1 MSKNNDSIEIL
12 EEIPG
17 NLTEGINDSIEI
29 LGEVI
34 PDLASSKCTGESS
47 ELEVI
52 YTGNSQVD
60 QVSSGAVS
68 GVRARPARQRKAIQ
82 SYHVIQQQEQELL
95 QHQKQNRLQQRQ
107 QQRQEQQRLQ
117 QQQRQLQQQRQQQQQ
132 RPEQHQQHQQ
142 QLQKQLQQ
150 PHSPLRGVKR
160 KETAPS
166 EANIDVTTNKSK
178 IQKTSRVE
186 VGGAG
191 TLKYRK
197 RVSDDDIQ
205 IVFEWDPA
213 KVIAA
218 RQGVDE
224 WVAKNVVNMFDQEN
238 TLPFIARYRKEK
250 TGNMEV
256 EKLREIQ
263 NTYSQLKHVQEK
275 VVKILKNPDCKIK
288 IPEDRKV
295 ALLNATT
302 MHEVDHLTAAYK
314 GSGKRTYAERAR
326 ELGLEPSAFEAL
338 QGTHNKYINRQELY
352 TLMDQSKE
360 GLRTIEEVEQ
370 GLQHIIADIISKDPQ
385 VLDCCRQLIKM
396 CKPLLECSKSR
407 KAQKK
412 DQGKGGTKGTG
423 PSDEL
428 CAKYNNYFEYKNL
441 AWNTKAH
448 AMLAMNRGEHQGV
461 LSIRIV
467 IPDNTYV
474 NFFNFCQQKWLSLSP
489 PHYYRTQL
497 VMMAIEDSW
506 ERLVKPFM
514 MKQIRSELTERAEIA
529 SVEIFAQNLKK
540 LLLTPPVRGKTV
552 LAIDPG
558 FTNGCKIGVTNPQ
571 GEKILTT
578 TIYPFR
584 GNQHLNN
591 TQECSKDHNARTLRE
606 IVLKYSCEIFVV
618 GNGTGCRE
626 METYLTRLIAQK
638 CFDQYNVQYS
648 IINETG
654 ASQYSISDEARSEFP
669 GMDPNHISAISLAR
683 RLQDP
688 LLEYIKVHPMHMGV
702 GMYQHDI
709 PERLL
714 HASLDSVMTECV
726 SFVGIDINVASE
738 FALRKL
744 SGLNKSR
751 AANIVEYR
759 KSKGPFINREQLTSV
774 KGIGPRTFE
783 QCAGFIRI
791 MPETLEEQI
800 KKTPQLKK
808 LSQKELPDPLD
819 RTQIHPESYSHAS
832 KFMTLVGVRP
842 QDIGTESFIDIV
854 RRFMQT
860 KNVEQLTEEC
870 MCSAPTM
877 ALIIEGLSKPLDYDM
892 RSQFEKPLFRKGVT
906 SIDDLALGTKLTGT
920 VRNVTGF
927 GAFVDAGIGDAGLI
941 HSSKMCGMHLEL
953 GNIVEVSVVSI
964 DKERNRVGFML
975 EKLIS

>member
-1 MSKNNDSIEIL
+1 MSKNNDSIQIL

-17 NLTEGINDSIEI
+17 SSTGGINDSV
-29 LGEVI
+29 EVLDDL
-34 PDLASSKCTGESS
+34 PDIGPPRSTGGRS
-47 ELEVI
+47 ELEVV
-52 YTGNSQVD
+52 YTGNNQASKRSS
-60 QVSSGAVS
+60 SSGS
-68 GVRARPARQRKAIQ
+68 GVRGRPARQRKTIQ
-82 SYHVIQQQEQELL
+82 NYQDFQEDEEEMVQE
-95 QHQKQNRLQQRQ
+95 QKQNKQ
-107 QQRQEQQRLQ
+107 QQRQMQKQ
-117 QQQRQLQQQRQQQQQ
+117 QQQRQKQQQ
-132 RPEQHQQHQQ
+132 PKLQQHQQ
-142 QLQKQLQQ
+142 QSQ
-150 PHSPLRGVKR
+150 PMSSVQRGVKR
-160 KETAPS
+160 KEADPQSSLDST
-166 EANIDVTTNKSK
+166 DVK
-178 IQKTSRVE
+178 IKAQKTARGE
-186 VGGAG
+186 MGGAG
-191 TLKYRK
+191 TVKYRK
-197 RVSDDDIQ
+197 RVSSDDDIQ
-205 IVFEWDPA
+205 IIFEWDPA
-213 KVIAA
+213 KVIAS

-263 NTYSQLKHVQEK
+263 NAYSQLKHVQEK
-275 VVKILKNPDCKIK
+275 VTKILKNTEVKKK

-326 ELGLEPSAFEAL
+326 ELGLEPPALEAL
-338 QGTHNKYINRQELY
+338 QGTHRKYMNRQELY
-352 TLMDQSKE
+352 SLMDQSKE

-370 GLQHIIADIISKDPQ
+370 GLQHIIADVISKDPK
-385 VLDCCRQLIKM
+385 VLDCCRQLMKM
-396 CKPLLECSKSR
+396 CKPLLECGKAR

-412 DQGKGGTKGTG
+412 TQSKAGTKGTG

-428 CAKYNNYFEYKNL
+428 CAKYTNYFEYKNL

-461 LSIRIV
+461 LSVKVV

-474 NFFNFCQQKWLSLSP
+474 HFFNFCQQKWLSLSP

-514 MKQIRSELTERAEIA
+514 MRQIRSELTEKAEIT

-540 LLLTPPVRGKTV
+540 LLLTPPIRGKTV
-552 LAIDPG
+552 IAIDPG
-558 FTNGCKIGVTNPQ
+558 FANGCKIGVTNPK

-591 TQECSKDHNARTLRE
+591 SPNLAKDHNARTLRE
-606 IVLKYSCEIFVV
+606 IVLKYECELFVI
-618 GNGTGCRE
+618 GNGTACRE

-654 ASQYSISDEARSEFP
+654 ASQYSVSDEARLEFP
-669 GMDPNHISAISLAR
+669 GLDPNHVSAISLAR

-688 LLEYIKVHPMHMGV
+688 LLEYIKVHPKHLGV

-709 PERLL
+709 SERLL
-714 HASLDSVMTECV
+714 HASLDSVMTECM

-751 AANIVEYR
+751 ASNIVEYR
-759 KSKGPFINREQLTSV
+759 NTKGPFINREQLKSV

-800 KKTPQLKK
+800 NKTPQLKK
-808 LSQKELPDPLD
+808 RAEKEVSDPLD
-819 RTQIHPESYSHAS
+819 RTQIHPESYSQARN
-832 KFMTLVGVRP
+832 FLTLVGVRP
-842 QDIGTESFIDIV
+842 QDIGTESLINTV
-854 RRFMQT
+854 RRFMQN
-860 KNVEQLTEEC
+860 KSVEQLAEEC
-870 MCSAPTM
+870 KCSAPTM
-877 ALIIEGLSKPLDYDM
+877 ALIIEGLSQPLDYDM

-906 SIDDLALGTKLTGT
+906 SIDDLVLGTKLTGT

-927 GAFVDAGIGDAGLI
+927 GAFVDAGIGSDGLI
-941 HSSKMCGMHLEL
+941 HTSKMGGMHLEL
-953 GNIVEVSVVSI
+953 GNIVEVSVI
-964 DKERNRVGFML
+964 AIEKARNRVGFML
-975 EKLIS
+975 EKLIG